1 MNKLFGMPVSSLAVV
16 LVGLLALA
24 LGAVAALALRNRVF
38 LRLGV
43 RNVGRRRGRSALIVA
58 GLMLGTAI
66 IAAALATGDTMSTTI
81 RSSAV
86 RALGNTDEVVAA
98 KGLEAAMTAESAGTA
113 ARYFPQNYA
122 GRISKAVAG
131 AGLVDGVAPTIVE
144 DVAVQDL
151 TTRQTEPRVTL
162 FASDPS
168 RLEGFGEIRSDGKV
182 LSLADLRPGEIYL
195 NETAASDLGARL
207 GDRVQVFAGGSR
219 EIN

>member
-1 MNKLFGMPVSSLAVV
+1 MSKLFGIPTGTLAAVLAV
-16 LVGLLALA
+16 ALA
-24 LGAVAALALRNRVF
+24 IVLGLAAALALRNRVF

-43 RNVGRRRGRSALIVA
+43 RSVGRRRGRSALIVV

-86 RALGNTDEVVAA
+86 KALGNTDEVVAA
-98 KGLEAAMTAESAGTA
+98 KGLEAALTAQSAGTA

-144 DVAVQDL
+144 DVAV
-151 TTRQTEPRVTL
+151 
-162 FASDPS
+162 
-168 RLEGFGEIRSDGKV
+168 
-182 LSLADLRPGEIYL
+182 
-195 NETAASDLGARL
+195 
-207 GDRVQVFAGGSR
+207 
-219 EIN
+219 